1 MPDKKPAKKLS
12 KKTASSTAAA
22 GKPARKKTGT
32 KTAKKTTPAAEKPT
46 AAKQTATKPTAKKSA
61 AAAKTKQGRKRTP
74 LKAAAKKAVD
84 ALTPGAGPADGV
96 PGKPGA
102 ETPPVAEPTAPRP
115 SLPPKPDQSGPATVS
130 PTGQATA
137 ADPEHMAQGETY
149 LTTAQGARLYETDHS
164 LKAGPRGPV
173 LLQDHHLREKITHFD
188 HERIPERVVHARGAA
203 AHGVFEGYGTAAA
216 VTKAAFL
223 GKGVET
229 PVFVRFSTVLGSRG
243 SSDTVRDTRGFAT
256 KFYTAEGTFDLVG
269 NNIPVFFIQDAIK
282 FPDVIHAGKPHP
294 DREIPQAQS
303 AHDTFWDF
311 VTLHTEATHHTLWNM
326 SDRGIPRSYRMMEGF
341 GVHTFRLV
349 NTDDSTSL
357 VKFHWKP
364 KLGVHSLVWEEAQ
377 ITNGV
382 DPDFHRRDLAD
393 AIEAGAYPQW
403 ELGVQVSPDTADQTF
418 EGIDL
423 LDPTK
428 IVPEELAPVQ
438 PVGLLTL
445 NANPSNY
452 FAETEQ
458 VAFHVGHL
466 VPGIDVTD
474 DPLLAGRL
482 FSYLD
487 TQITR
492 LGGPNFGQLPINRP
506 HAPVNDM
513 LRDGMH
519 QTAVHRGAAPYK
531 PNALDGGCPFMAGE
545 DTGAYVERPV
555 TVPEGR
561 KVRQAPASFDDH
573 FSQPRLFWLS
583 MSDIEREHIVAAYTF
598 ELGKC
603 YEQAIKERALQVLA
617 NIDPLLSEQV
627 ATGLGLPAPTPTM
640 KLGRPAP
647 SPALSQVGHT
657 WPLDGR
663 IIGVAADADCDLAGV
678 RGVRRDIL
686 DAGMVP
692 LIIAPSGGKLAAS
705 GGPLAVQRTYATAR
719 SVEFDA
725 LLLAGPLGS
734 GADAFAAR
742 DAKAG
747 KGRKP
752 TARKKTAATDPRVLL
767 LLSEAFRHGKAI
779 GGWAGAET
787 TLAAAGIAADASG
800 VVSGSTGARV
810 LGELTALMGAHRV
823 WDRFT
828 TKV

>member
-1 MPDKKPAKKLS
+1 MEETNPIA
-12 KKTASSTAAA
+12 
-22 GKPARKKTGT
+22 
-32 KTAKKTTPAAEKPT
+32 
-46 AAKQTATKPTAKKSA
+46 
-61 AAAKTKQGRKRTP
+61 
-74 LKAAAKKAVD
+74 KAVD
-84 ALTPGAGPADGV
+84 KVIDA
-96 PGKPGA
+96 
-102 ETPPVAEPTAPRP
+102 VAERNGGSEIPGRPGVEPPTIAEPVEPRDP
-115 SLPPKPDQSGPATVS
+115 LPPKADQRGPDPVTA
-130 PTGQATA
+130 TGQ
-137 ADPEHMAQGETY
+137 PSGETTETRGQGGPF
-149 LTTAQGARLYETDHS
+149 LTTATGTRLPDTDHS
-164 LKAGPRGPV
+164 LKAGARGPV
-173 LLQDHHLREKITHFD
+173 LLRDHHLREKITHFD

-203 AHGVFEGYGTAAA
+203 AHGVFRAYGTAAN

-223 GKGVET
+223 VKDVET

-243 SSDTVRDTRGFAT
+243 SADAVRDTRGFAT
-256 KFYTAEGTFDLVG
+256 KFYTSEGIFDLVG

-311 VTLHTEATHHTLWNM
+311 VSLHTEATHHTLWNM

-349 NTDDSTSL
+349 AADGATTL

-377 ITNGV
+377 IINGV

-393 AIEAGAYPQW
+393 AIEAGAYPAW
-403 ELGVQVSPDTADQTF
+403 ELGIQIFPDSGDQTY

-438 PVGLLTL
+438 PIGLLTL
-445 NANPSNY
+445 DANPINF

-492 LGGPNFGQLPINRP
+492 LGGPNFDQLPINRT

-519 QTAVHRGAAPYK
+519 QTAVHPGAAPYR
-531 PNALDGGCPFMAGE
+531 PNSLDGGCPFQAPDG
-545 DTGAYVERPV
+545 YVEVPFPV
-555 TVPEGR
+555 EAGARGR
-561 KVRQAPASFDDH
+561 VAPASYDDH
-573 FSQPRLFWLS
+573 FSQPRMFWLS
-583 MSDIEREHIVAAYTF
+583 LSPVEQEHVIAAYTF
-598 ELGKC
+598 ELSKV
-603 YEQAIKERALQVLA
+603 YEPAIRERQLKVLA
-617 NIDPLLSEQV
+617 QIDPVLCEEV
-627 ATGLGLPAPTPTM
+627 AAGLGLPVPDGKPETIVD
-640 KLGRPAP
+640 P
-647 SPALSQVGHT
+647 SPALSQVGRT
-657 WPLDGR
+657 WPVAGR
-663 IIGVAADADCDLAGV
+663 VIGLVAGSDIDEIRTLRQA
-678 RGVRRDIL
+678 IL

-692 LIIAPSGGKLAAS
+692 LVIAPTGGVLP
-705 GGPLAVQRTYATAR
+705 GEGDQVTVQRTFAAAR

-725 LLLAGPLGS
+725 ILVAGAPAP
-734 GADAFAAR
+734 GADAVGGR

-747 KGRKP
+747 VPGP
-752 TARKKTAATDPRVLL
+752 VDPRVTLMMN
-767 LLSEAFRHGKAI
+767 EAYRHAKPL
-779 GGWAGAET
+779 GGWGEADAT
-787 TLAAAGIAADASG
+787 FTAAGIPADAPG
-800 VVSGSTGARV
+800 VVSGTDPATV
-810 LGELTALMGAHRV
+810 LSQVTDLLGGHRV
-823 WDRFT
+823 WDRFPSGLA
-828 TKV
+828 

>member
-1 MPDKKPAKKLS
+1 MS
-12 KKTASSTAAA
+12 H
-22 GKPARKKTGT
+22 
-32 KTAKKTTPAAEKPT
+32 EN
-46 AAKQTATKPTAKKSA
+46 
-61 AAAKTKQGRKRTP
+61 P
-74 LKAAAKKAVD
+74 LKAAVEK
-84 ALTPGAGPADGV
+84 LTEPFREGGPAEGV
-96 PGKPGA
+96 PGVPSSA
-102 ETPPVAEPTAPRP
+102 PASLEEPTEPRGP
-115 SLPPKPDQSGPATVS
+115 LPPKPDQTGPETVG
-130 PTGQATA
+130 PTGQPTG
-137 ADPEHMAQGETY
+137 ADQARVAQSGSY
-149 LTTAQGARLYETDHS
+149 LTTAQGARLYDTDHS

-173 LLQDHHLREKITHFD
+173 LLQDHHLREKIMHFD
-188 HERIPERVVHARGAA
+188 HERIPERVVHARGAG
-203 AHGVFEGYGTAAA
+203 AHGVFQSYGTAAG

-223 GKGVET
+223 AADAET

-243 SSDTVRDTRGFAT
+243 SADTVRDTRGFAT
-256 KFYTAEGTFDLVG
+256 KFYTEEGVFDLVG

-311 VTLHTEATHHTLWNM
+311 VSLHTEAQHHTMWNM
-326 SDRGIPRSYRMMEGF
+326 SDRGIPRSYRTMEGF

-349 NTDDSTSL
+349 NAEGATTL

-377 ITNGV
+377 LAGGV

-403 ELGVQVSPDTADQTF
+403 ELGIQTFPDTPDQTF

-423 LDPTK
+423 LDATK
-428 IVPEELAPVQ
+428 IVPEELAPVR
-438 PVGLLTL
+438 PIGLLTL
-445 NANPSNY
+445 NRNPSNY

-492 LGGPNFGQLPINRP
+492 LAGPNFNQIPINRP

-513 LRDGMH
+513 LRDGFH
-519 QTAVHRGAAPYK
+519 QQAVHTGVAPYK
-531 PNALDGGCPFMAGE
+531 PNSLDGGCPFFAGA
-545 DTGAYVERPV
+545 DTGAFVEVPV
-555 TVPEGR
+555 EVPAGR
-561 KVRQAPASFDDH
+561 KVREAPASFADH
-573 FSQPRLFWLS
+573 FSQARLFWLS
-583 MSDIEREHIVAAYTF
+583 MTPVEREHIIAAYTF

-603 YEQAIKERALQVLA
+603 WDQAIKERQLQALA
-617 NIDPLLSEQV
+617 NIDSELCVQV
-627 ATGLGLPAPTPTM
+627 ATGLGLPVPRATEPAPDST
-640 KLGRPAP
+640 P
-647 SPALSQVGHT
+647 SPALSQVGGE
-657 WPLDGR
+657 WPADGR
-663 IIGVAADADCDLAGV
+663 IVGIVTDGSADADGV
-678 RGVRRDIL
+678 RALRRAVL

-692 LIIAPSGGKLAAS
+692 LVVAPAGGTI
-705 GGPLAVQRTYATAR
+705 GGDADPVTVQRTFATAR

-725 LLLAGPLGS
+725 LVLAGAPAP
-734 GADAFAAR
+734 GADAQGAR

-747 KGRKP
+747 EPGQG
-752 TARKKTAATDPRVLL
+752 TAPVDPRLALL
-767 LLSEAFRHGKAI
+767 VSEAFRHAKAI

-787 TLAAAGIAADASG
+787 VLAAAAIPTGAPG
-800 VVSGSTGARV
+800 VVLADSGEAV
-810 LGELTALMGAHRV
+810 LSGLTPLLAKHRV
-823 WDRFT
+823 WDRFPAA
-828 TKV
+828 V

>member
-1 MPDKKPAKKLS
+1 MSEAN
-12 KKTASSTAAA
+12 
-22 GKPARKKTGT
+22 
-32 KTAKKTTPAAEKPT
+32 
-46 AAKQTATKPTAKKSA
+46 
-61 AAAKTKQGRKRTP
+61 P
-74 LKAAAKKAVD
+74 LKRAVHKVAESLQGD
-84 ALTPGAGPADGV
+84 GAPAEGI

-102 ETPPVAEPTAPRP
+102 ESPSVAEPTEPREP
-115 SLPPKPDQSGPATVS
+115 LPPKPDQTGPETVS
-130 PTGQATA
+130 PTGQPTG
-137 ADPEHMAQGETY
+137 ADQARMAQSGAY
-149 LTTAQGARLYETDHS
+149 LTTAQGTRLYDTDHS

-173 LLQDHHLREKITHFD
+173 LLQDHHLREKVMHFD

-203 AHGVFEGYGTAAA
+203 AHGIFQSYGTAAS

-223 GKGVET
+223 GKDVET

-243 SSDTVRDTRGFAT
+243 SADTVRDTRGFAT
-256 KFYTAEGTFDLVG
+256 KFYTSEGVFDLVG

-311 VTLHTEATHHTLWNM
+311 VSLHTEAAHHTLWNM

-349 NTDDSTSL
+349 AADGGTTL

-364 KLGVHSLVWEEAQ
+364 KLGVHSQVWEEAQ
-377 ITNGV
+377 ITSGV

-403 ELGVQVSPDTADQTF
+403 ELGIQTFPDTPEQTF

-423 LDPTK
+423 LDPTN

-445 NANPSNY
+445 NRNPSNF

-466 VPGIDVTD
+466 VPGIDITD

-492 LGGPNFGQLPINRP
+492 LGGPNFPQLPINRS

-513 LRDGMH
+513 QRDGMH
-519 QTAVHRGAAPYK
+519 QTAVHRGAAPYR
-531 PNALDGGCPFMAGE
+531 PNSLDGGCPFTAGA
-545 DTGAYVERPV
+545 DMGAYVETPV
-555 TVPEGR
+555 RIPEAT
-561 KVRQAPASFDDH
+561 KVREAPESFADH
-573 FSQPRLFWLS
+573 FSQPRRFWLS
-583 MSDIEREHIVAAYTF
+583 MSPVEREHIIGAYVF

-603 YEQAIKERALQVLA
+603 YEQAVKERQLQVLA
-617 NIDPLLSEQV
+617 NIDPELCEEV
-627 ATGLGLPAPTPTM
+627 ARGLGLPAPSPTVP
-640 KLGRPAP
+640 LADVAP
-647 SPALSQVGHT
+647 SPALSQVGKT
-657 WPLDGR
+657 WPVDGR
-663 IIGVAADADCDLAGV
+663 IVGIVTGADGELDGV
-678 RGVRRDIL
+678 RAVREAVL
-686 DAGMVP
+686 NAGMVP
-692 LIIAPSGGKLAAS
+692 LVVAPVGGSLGSGDGAVT
-705 GGPLAVQRTYATAR
+705 VQRTYVTAR

-725 LLLAGPLGS
+725 VLLAGAPGVGS
-734 GADAFAAR
+734 DAYTAR
-742 DAKAG
+742 DAKST
-747 KGRKP
+747 P
-752 TARKKTAATDPRVLL
+752 SAAEPAACDPRVRL

-779 GGWAGAET
+779 GAWAGGKAALE
-787 TLAAAGIAADASG
+787 AAGVPADAPG
-800 VVSGSTGARV
+800 VVLTDSPTAALEQVVRLLGS
-810 LGELTALMGAHRV
+810 HRV
-823 WDRFT
+823 WERFST
-828 TKV
+828 TV